1 MTITLNYCVR
11 DTFQFYRIDRRQF
24 FCDSRKF
31 YILFLIVR
39 NIYSCSWC
47 NRFFFKDAF
56 PISVNGLFSKRKFL
70 CATTL
75 GYLFVNR
82 CRSMQIVTNR
92 YKRVFVVICNSFTC
106 GRVPFLLFPLPF
118 SSFFF
123 FSISFHERVN
133 SFRIK
138 SRGSYRASEPPFRFL
153 SYPYRSLFP
162 RAASRYILS
171 TASVLTMI
179 LNNTMRPTLPA
190 FVECPKNSARIV
202 RRRKH
207 REFVSHRVCLR
218 SKSRTESK
226 K

>member
-1 MTITLNYCVR
+1 MPL
-11 DTFQFYRIDRRQF
+11 
-24 FCDSRKF
+24 
-31 YILFLIVR
+31 
-39 NIYSCSWC
+39 
-47 NRFFFKDAF
+47 DA
-56 PISVNGLFSKRKFL
+56 N
-70 CATTL
+70 C
-75 GYLFVNR
+75 
-82 CRSMQIVTNR
+82 
-92 YKRVFVVICNSFTC
+92 YKQVQTSVFVVICNSFTC
-106 GRVPFLLFPLPF
+106 GRVPFLRFPPF
-118 SSFFF
+118 PFFHF
-123 FSISFHERVN
+123 ISRTVN

-138 SRGSYRASEPPFRFL
+138 SRGSYRARASIRFL

-179 LNNTMRPTLPA
+179 LNNTRPTLPA

-218 SKSRTESK
+218 TRATSRTESK